1 MQATLPARA
10 HCFPLVAYLALLAGY
25 KCNQGLG
32 GGGGGRRSAG
42 SEAFSKKIGAVDVFT
57 GLLRVSFLLC
67 LLACLLL
74 SSVCVRVSLVV
85 LITLVVTSL
94 HRVYRCTS
102 QVKSSD
108 GREVYHLKMW
118 SNETIGAVMDVL
130 REQV

>member
-1 MQATLPARA
+1 MEGDPLAARPSPRKSEQLTSLQVYSVSRSCSVCLPA
-10 HCFPLVAYLALLAGY
+10 
-25 KCNQGLG
+25 
-32 GGGGGRRSAG
+32 
-42 SEAFSKKIGAVDVFT
+42 
-57 GLLRVSFLLC
+57 SF
-67 LLACLLL
+67 L